1 MRSFTGLIILR
12 AFMGA
17 FEAACQ
23 PTFVIL
29 SSTWYKREEQGSV
42 INLWLV
48 NYPSADEKE
57 TIADNSRFMMNG
69 IQNIV
74 GGLLAFAFSFVP
86 SNSPVKSWEA
96 LFMTYGIITVLW
108 AAFVFFW
115 MPDSP
120 MRAKCWSEEDKQLM
134 VERVRQN
141 QTGLQNRIF
150 RKEQVWDALTDPQR
164 MQYNNTLLSELC

>member
-1 MRSFTGLIILR
+1 
-12 AFMGA
+12 MGA

-42 INLWLV
+42 INLWYVKYSNV
-48 NYPSADEKE
+48 NLKYP
-57 TIADNSRFMMNG
+57 IADNLRFMMNG
-69 IQNIV
+69 IQNII

-86 SNSPVKSWEA
+86 SNSPVKSWEG
-96 LFMTYGIITVLW
+96 LFMTYGIITVIW

-150 RKEQVWDALTDPQR
+150 RKEQVWDALKDPQR
-164 MQYNNTLLSELC
+164 MKSTSLLLTELC